1 MYIFVAIADGVF
13 LFQKKIIIVDNYMN
27 DIQRRNREIRKH
39 FYSLLG
45 QGIPIMLAYAMTGQ
59 QFYLSEKRIRDIIA
73 KRK

>member
-1 MYIFVAIADGVF
+1 MAYFCF
-13 LFQKKIIIVDNYMN
+13 KKIIIVDNPMN